1 MPDCFQTEFLESA
14 GEHFRF
20 DETGAVAKRHEF
32 HEFPVGLVVGAVSDD
47 EAAEC
52 DALADALAQAG
63 YRAIGLPG
71 DFRPQIKRVGGYR
84 EAEKLE
90 FVAEAFE
97 QRSGAC
103 GFVFLC
109 RGEHGVPVLGELT
122 DCPYRFGAGSDERIE
137 RASPQKKVHRGFTR
151 RGPRKK
157 IFEGFEWPLL
167 KFDGDSFQKSL
178 RKAADHFQ
186 GHADEIFP
194 LHKKSSARCVDIRQ
208 EESDA
213 ESAAF
218 E

>member
-1 MPDCFQTEFLESA
+1 MPDRFQTESRKRA

-20 DETGAVAKRHEF
+20 DEPRAVAECHEF
-32 HEFPVGLVVGAVSDD
+32 HEFPVGLVVGSVSDD
-47 EAAEC
+47 KATEC

-71 DFRPQIKRVGGYR
+71 DFRPQIEWVGGYR
-84 EAEKLE
+84 ESEEIE

-122 DCPYRFGAGSDERIE
+122 DCPYRLGAGFDERIE
-137 RASPQKKVHRGFTR
+137 RASPQKKVHRSFAR

-167 KFDGDSFQKSL
+167 KFDRNPFQKSL

-186 GHADEIFP
+186 WHADEIFP
-194 LHKKSSARCVDIRQ
+194 IHKKSPA
-208 EESDA
+208 
-213 ESAAF
+213 
-218 E
+218 